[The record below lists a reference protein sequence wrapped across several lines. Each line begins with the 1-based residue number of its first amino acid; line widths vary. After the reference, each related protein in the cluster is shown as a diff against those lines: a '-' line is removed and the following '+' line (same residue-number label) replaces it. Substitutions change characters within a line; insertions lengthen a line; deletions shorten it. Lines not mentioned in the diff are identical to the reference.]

1 MPIIESVYMSRGRGR
16 IYEETNPCFFGN
28 RSIETSAST
37 SAWTGAGEL
46 DARLFG
52 AVVV

>member
-1 MPIIESVYMSRGRGR
+1 MPIIENVYMSRGRGR

-28 RSIETSAST
+28 WSIETSALA

-46 DARLFG
+46 DARLSG
-52 AVVV
+52 AAVI